1 MSKNKKLKVVIG
13 KAVSWVSNNLDKID
27 TVFDVVKILGTK
39 LESEVTQYSITVE
52 YTTEEGKS
60 YKLKLPTSKA
70 KDSSELQNTIA
81 SIIVAS
87 ASDLGATVEEVTKS
101 KSKTAEITELAEA
114 VEALENK
121 EEPIIR
127 KPVK

>member
-1 MSKNKKLKVVIG
+1 MSRNKDRKLKVVIG
-13 KAVSWVSNNLDKID
+13 KVISWVTNNLDKID

-87 ASDLGATVEEVTKS
+87 ASDLGATVEEVTKNKPKVVES
-101 KSKTAEITELAEA
+101 TEL
-114 VEALENK
+114 VETIEELE
-121 EEPIIR
+121 ELVIR